1 MTWWSK
7 EKFIYINP
15 IDNDHSEADDET
27 NTYGLLI
34 LTNEE
39 MVGRVNLQNSNTILV
54 LFMHSGRNNGYSN
67 ASISLFRNT
76 E

>member
-7 EKFIYINP
+7 EKSIYINP
-15 IDNDHSEADDET
+15 IDDGLSEVDEET
-27 NTYGLLI
+27 NTYGQLI
-34 LTNEE
+34 LINEE
-39 MVGRVNLQNSNTILV
+39 MVGRVNLQNSNTISV
-54 LFMHSGRNNGYSN
+54 LFMHSGRNNGYST

>member
-7 EKFIYINP
+7 EKSININP
-15 IDNDHSEADDET
+15 IDDGPSDVDEET
-27 NTYGLLI
+27 NTSGLLM

-39 MVGRVNLQNSNTILV
+39 MVGRVNLQNSNKISV

-76 E
+76 K